1 MNKTKRIVSTLVLL
15 TLLCALFAVLPA
27 VATETDG
34 NLLTNGILADADGDG
49 KPDGWF
55 FRNAPSLM
63 TPTSVGYEPP
73 TGWTENYVDVN
84 CVTNTGIQQVVK
96 KVEPGQLY
104 RVSALYQTIVPE
116 GTNPTSYPGI
126 WEFIPY
132 YFENAESSGKAYAD
146 NYVPVA
152 LAANN
157 SVANPLSFTNS
168 FTSGSDPRRCEYIF
182 RMPALAES
190 VTLPDGASIGLL
202 VRIRTSNNSFQVK
215 IADLRLEKTD
225 NWVVNGSFE
234 NGEYGWTQNTNC
246 YPKTWN
252 NDDSPAK
259 IESTGVKVGSKA
271 LKLIKTAKRS
281 ASADNTATTDNH
293 VLQKVYVDAG
303 KTYRIRFWFNST
315 VNETQPRVGVLK
327 GGASNYYAHYANGNN
342 VSENNTKTQN
352 AWRQYTYYF
361 TADNV
366 TTYVEIRLSLWN
378 VAIGTE
384 AWFDG
389 VELTEV
395 EKEGDIG
402 LYSAIDGAVL
412 AGLPKAGQE
421 VQVRAIRKTGEETE
435 DVTMITCLYKMVN
448 GDRVLDSMLISVV
461 SDIARSKQHSGD
473 YLTTA
478 GFVDAKATFEMPD
491 SLEVGALYEIKSFI
505 WDSAAGIKPMADVF
519 GLQ

>member
-1 MNKTKRIVSTLVLL
+1 MNKTKRMVSTLVLL
-15 TLLCALFAVLPA
+15 TLLCTLFAALPA
-27 VATETDG
+27 AATETDG
-34 NLLTNGILADADGDG
+34 NLLTNGILADADDDA
-49 KPDGWF
+49 KPDGWSL
-55 FRNAPSLM
+55 RNSPSFM
-63 TPTSVGYEPP
+63 TPTTVGYEPP
-73 TGWTENYVDVN
+73 TGWTGNYVDVN

-104 RVSALYQTIVPE
+104 RVSALYQTI
-116 GTNPTSYPGI
+116 GDAASYPAI

-132 YFENAESSGKAYAD
+132 YFENEESSGKEYASD
-146 NYVPVA
+146 YVPVA

-157 SVANPLSFTNS
+157 SVANPLSFTS
-168 FTSGSDPRRCEYIF
+168 PITSGADPIRCEYIF

-190 VTLPDGASIGLL
+190 ATLPDGASIGLL
-202 VRIRTSNNSFQVK
+202 VRIRTSNDSFQVK

-225 NWVVNGSFE
+225 NWVINGSFE
-234 NGEYGWTQNTNC
+234 NGSYGWTQNTNC

-252 NDDSPAK
+252 NDDSPTK
-259 IESTGVKVGSKA
+259 IEATGAKVGSKA

-281 ASADNTATTDNH
+281 ASVDNTTTTDNH
-293 VLQKVYVDAG
+293 VLQKVYLDAG
-303 KTYRIRFWFNST
+303 KTYRIRFWFNSE

-342 VSENNTKTQN
+342 VSANTAKTLN

-361 TADNV
+361 TVDDV

-402 LYSAIDGAVL
+402 LYSTTDGAVL
-412 AGLPKAGQE
+412 VGLPAAGQE
-421 VQVRAIRKTGEETE
+421 VQVRGIRKTGEETE
-435 DVTMITCLYKMVN
+435 DVTMITCLYKTVN
-448 GDRVLDSMLISVV
+448 EKRVLDSMQISMVT
-461 SDIARSKQHSGD
+461 DIARSSQHSGD

-478 GFVDAKATFEMPD
+478 GFVDAKAAFEMPD
-491 SLEVGALYEIKSFI
+491 SLEVGALYELKSFI
-505 WDSAAGIKPMADVF
+505 WDSAAGIKPMANVF